1 MSDLLGFVLKTLKPF
16 FGETRITVDREKKI
30 VKIMRK
36 GQTKELTYDEVI
48 DEIERIFGE

>member
-16 FGETRITVDREKKI
+16 FGDTRIIVDREKKI
-30 VKIMRK
+30 VKITRK
-36 GQTKELTYDEVI
+36 GQFMELTYDEVI

>member
-1 MSDLLGFVLKTLKPF
+1 MSDLFGFVLKTLKPF

-30 VKIMRK
+30 VKITSLGRA
-36 GQTKELTYDEVI
+36 KELTYDEVI